1 MDKAEAESANHR
13 LIGRSR
19 ECLANSISRLLYVCQ
34 NDNCPTLPSLHIM
47 EKLLRLC
54 SYLLFLVAFPL
65 ASALKLDVAAHGGH
79 ESASKERCIRNF
91 VAKDQLVVVTAIID
105 GLRGDGQ
112 QLNMH
117 VSLQDL
123 YPFLITIADLASIDS

>member
-1 MDKAEAESANHR
+1 
-13 LIGRSR
+13 
-19 ECLANSISRLLYVCQ
+19 
-34 NDNCPTLPSLHIM
+34 M
-47 EKLLRLC
+47 ENLLRLC
-54 SYLLFLVAFPL
+54 SYLLLLIALPL
-65 ASALKLDVAAHGGH
+65 ASALKLDVIAHAGY

-117 VSLQDL
+117 VSL
-123 YPFLITIADLASIDS
+123 LIKINSLLLVTTVF